1 MQVVNELLPTD
12 PKQVEALMQ
21 PGPDGPIYM
30 LNLLKFKEK
39 AEYEDGRET
48 SMTGREAYE
57 IYGRAVAGVL
67 EQFGGR
73 AILAMDVNFLAI
85 GKVESLWDEVA
96 IAQYPDRKAMIAMS
110 MSEAW
115 QAISIHRTAGL
126 EGQLNIECTIP
137 PDMRDSAWA
146 KRLLEGTG

>member
-1 MQVVNELLPTD
+1 M
-12 PKQVEALMQ
+12 
-21 PGPDGPIYM
+21 
-30 LNLLKFKEK
+30 
-39 AEYEDGRET
+39 
-48 SMTGREAYE
+48 
-57 IYGRAVAGVL
+57 
-67 EQFGGR
+67 
-73 AILAMDVNFLAI
+73 
-85 GKVESLWDEVA
+85 ESLWDEVA